1 MEETTDEENKNY
13 CRKSNPN
20 SSGLKRTVRDRS
32 GSPTYSERDNLSSS
46 VLLQT
51 FASKRT
57 RICSDFQSSHC
68 GTGANKVHLKSGE
81 NHEDDA
87 GNSRKSEVSQRKV
100 EHCRSRGNS
109 CEFGETVETG
119 K

>member
-1 MEETTDEENKNY
+1 MEETTEEENKNY
-13 CRKSNPN
+13 CRNSNPD
-20 SSGLKRTVRDRS
+20 SSGLKRAATDHSRS
-32 GSPTYSERDNLSSS
+32 PSYSEGDNLSSS

-68 GTGANKVHLKSGE
+68 GTEPNKVHLKSGE

-87 GNSRKSEVSQRKV
+87 SNRRKGDVSQGNVKI
-100 EHCRSRGNS
+100 CKSRGGS
-109 CEFGETVETG
+109 CEFSEAAETG